1 MKDEGLAR
9 AGASG
14 TPPGNPRP
22 STEEKFERL
31 LAAAAGLMACRGFN
45 QTTMRDVAR
54 ETGFSLA
61 GMYYYF
67 KSKEE
72 LLYKIQQRTF
82 AGLLEMQEGDAEAGA
97 SAEHRLRR
105 LIANH
110 LAFFISHSAELKIC
124 TFELES
130 LTGEPYEKIEELRKR
145 YFRLTASII
154 GELKGVEGEAS
165 TDPVVR
171 HHTLFVFGMLNWIF
185 MWYQPERDGPAE
197 ELAGEM
203 TAFVLHGL
211 RGGAL

>member
-1 MKDEGLAR
+1 MKDDGLAR

-14 TPPGNPRP
+14 TPPGGARP

-31 LAAAAGLMACRGFN
+31 LAGAAGLMARRGFS

-82 AGLLEMQEGDAEAGA
+82 ADLLEMQEGEAEAKA
-97 SAEHRLRR
+97 PAERRLRR

-110 LAFFISHSAELKIC
+110 LGFFLSHSAELKVC

-130 LTGEPYEKIEELRKR
+130 LTDEPYEKIEELRRR

-165 TDPVVR
+165 ADPGVR

-185 MWYQPERDGPAE
+185 MWYQPERDGSAE
-197 ELAGEM
+197 KLAAEM

-211 RGGAL
+211 RGEAS